1 MITRINAQ
9 AASRPTDLVG
19 NTPLLELSS
28 ISREVPGVRILGKAE
43 WYNPG
48 GSVKDRPA
56 LWMIRDG
63 EKSGLLTPEKI
74 IIDAT
79 SGNTGIAYAWI
90 GAALGYKVKLCMP
103 KNASEERKK
112 ILRAYGVE
120 VVLTDPGEGS
130 DGAIREARRLYAE
143 DPERYFYPDQYK
155 NPANPRSHY
164 ESTAPEIWEQTD
176 GEVTHFVAGLG
187 TSGTFVGTATRL
199 REYNPEIKV
208 VSFEPDSPFHGLEGM
223 KHMASAI
230 VPEIYDPTI
239 ADQNFGTPT
248 EDAYDMVKR
257 LAREEGILVGIS
269 AGGAVAT
276 SLRVARE
283 LESGVVVTVLCD
295 SADKYLSESF
305 WEESARAAEDRRGGR
320 RAHPR
325 PRQGSLPRGVQRCD
339 GGNANRGYE
348 DRGGRLAR
356 RERSL
361 RREIAPLPH
370 RPPGVHEARR
380 ASRRARHGAP
390 RDIPFP
396 PGPSGRAFRVRPGA
410 CLAQLLVHHRL
421 GG

>member
-1 MITRINAQ
+1 V
-9 AASRPTDLVG
+9 DLVG

-43 WYNPG
+43 WHNPG

-63 EKSGLLTPEKI
+63 ERSGRLTPDKTI
-74 IIDAT
+74 LDAT

-90 GAALGYKVKLCMP
+90 GASLGYKVKLCMP

-143 DPERYFYPDQYK
+143 DPETYFYPDQYK
-155 NPANPRSHY
+155 NPANPRAHY

-176 GEVTHFVAGLG
+176 GEITHFVAGLG
-187 TSGTFVGTATRL
+187 TSGTFVGTSTRL
-199 REYNPEIKV
+199 KEYNTGIRV

-239 ADQNFGTPT
+239 ADQNLGTPT
-248 EDAYDMVKR
+248 EDAYEMVKR

-269 AGGAVAT
+269 AGAAVAT

-283 LESGVVVTVLCD
+283 LESGVIVTVLCD
-295 SADKYLSESF
+295 GADKYLSESF
-305 WEESARAAEDRRGGR
+305 WEE
-320 RAHPR
+320 
-325 PRQGSLPRGVQRCD
+325 
-339 GGNANRGYE
+339 
-348 DRGGRLAR
+348 
-356 RERSL
+356 
-361 RREIAPLPH
+361 
-370 RPPGVHEARR
+370 
-380 ASRRARHGAP
+380 
-390 RDIPFP
+390 
-396 PGPSGRAFRVRPGA
+396 
-410 CLAQLLVHHRL
+410 
-421 GG
+421 

>member
-1 MITRINAQ
+1 MITRINTQ
-9 AASRPTDLVG
+9 ASTRPVDLVG

-43 WYNPG
+43 WHNPG

-63 EKSGLLTPEKI
+63 ERSGRLTPDKTI
-74 IIDAT
+74 LDAT

-90 GAALGYKVKLCMP
+90 GASLGYKVKLCMP

-143 DPERYFYPDQYK
+143 DPETYFYPDQYK
-155 NPANPRSHY
+155 NPANPRAHY

-176 GEVTHFVAGLG
+176 GEITHFVAGLG
-187 TSGTFVGTATRL
+187 TSGTFVGTSTRL
-199 REYNPEIKV
+199 KEYNTGIRV

-239 ADQNFGTPT
+239 ADQNLGTPT
-248 EDAYDMVKR
+248 EDAYEMVKR

-269 AGGAVAT
+269 AGAAVAT

-283 LESGVVVTVLCD
+283 LESGVIVTVLCD
-295 SADKYLSESF
+295 GADKYLSESF
-305 WEESARAAEDRRGGR
+305 WEE
-320 RAHPR
+320 
-325 PRQGSLPRGVQRCD
+325 
-339 GGNANRGYE
+339 
-348 DRGGRLAR
+348 
-356 RERSL
+356 
-361 RREIAPLPH
+361 
-370 RPPGVHEARR
+370 
-380 ASRRARHGAP
+380 
-390 RDIPFP
+390 
-396 PGPSGRAFRVRPGA
+396 
-410 CLAQLLVHHRL
+410 
-421 GG
+421 

>member
-1 MITRINAQ
+1 MITRINTYT
-9 AASRPTDLVG
+9 ASRPTDLVG

-63 EKSGLLTPEKI
+63 EKSGLLTPEKT

-90 GAALGYKVKLCMP
+90 GASLGYKVKLCMP

-239 ADQNFGTPT
+239 ADQNLGTPT

-269 AGGAVAT
+269 AGAAVAT

-305 WEESARAAEDRRGGR
+305 WEE
-320 RAHPR
+320 
-325 PRQGSLPRGVQRCD
+325 
-339 GGNANRGYE
+339 
-348 DRGGRLAR
+348 
-356 RERSL
+356 
-361 RREIAPLPH
+361 
-370 RPPGVHEARR
+370 
-380 ASRRARHGAP
+380 
-390 RDIPFP
+390 
-396 PGPSGRAFRVRPGA
+396 
-410 CLAQLLVHHRL
+410 
-421 GG
+421 

>member
-1 MITRINAQ
+1 MITRINTRVGA
-9 AASRPTDLVG
+9 RPTDLVG
-19 NTPLLELSS
+19 NTPLLELPG
-28 ISREVPGVRILGKAE
+28 ISREVPGVSIFGKAE

-63 EKSGLLTPEKI
+63 EKSGLLTPGKI
-74 IIDAT
+74 ILDAT

-90 GAALGYKVKLCMP
+90 GASLGYKVKLCMP

-130 DGAIREARRLYAE
+130 DGAIREARRLHAE
-143 DPERYFYPDQYK
+143 DPEKYFYPDQYT

-164 ESTAPEIWEQTD
+164 ESTGPEIWDQTE

-199 REYNPEIKV
+199 KEYNPEIKV

-239 ADQNFGTPT
+239 ADENLGTST
-248 EDAYDMVKR
+248 EEAYDMVKR
-257 LAREEGILVGIS
+257 MAREEGILVGIS
-269 AGGAVAT
+269 SGAAVAT
-276 SLRVARE
+276 SLRVARK
-283 LESGVVVTVLCD
+283 LESGVIVTVLCD

-305 WEESARAAEDRRGGR
+305 WEE
-320 RAHPR
+320 
-325 PRQGSLPRGVQRCD
+325 
-339 GGNANRGYE
+339 
-348 DRGGRLAR
+348 
-356 RERSL
+356 
-361 RREIAPLPH
+361 
-370 RPPGVHEARR
+370 
-380 ASRRARHGAP
+380 
-390 RDIPFP
+390 
-396 PGPSGRAFRVRPGA
+396 
-410 CLAQLLVHHRL
+410 
-421 GG
+421 

>member
-1 MITRINAQ
+1 MITRINTH

-56 LWMIRDG
+56 LWMIRAG
-63 EKSGLLTPEKI
+63 EKSGLLTPEKT

-90 GAALGYKVKLCMP
+90 GASLGYKVKLCMP

-143 DPERYFYPDQYK
+143 APERYFYPDQYK

-239 ADQNFGTPT
+239 ADQNLGTPT
-248 EDAYDMVKR
+248 EDAYDMVKH

-269 AGGAVAT
+269 AGAAVAT

-283 LESGVVVTVLCD
+283 MESGVVVTVLCD

-305 WEESARAAEDRRGGR
+305 WED
-320 RAHPR
+320 
-325 PRQGSLPRGVQRCD
+325 
-339 GGNANRGYE
+339 
-348 DRGGRLAR
+348 
-356 RERSL
+356 
-361 RREIAPLPH
+361 
-370 RPPGVHEARR
+370 
-380 ASRRARHGAP
+380 
-390 RDIPFP
+390 
-396 PGPSGRAFRVRPGA
+396 
-410 CLAQLLVHHRL
+410 
-421 GG
+421 